1 MSATS
6 CVERSLKDAAQLLSW
21 MALTSAAT
29 SSSMAWCA
37 PHGCEG
43 VRMRRGTG
51 TIHAADLLLGNVC
64 VNDAFDSLLLLHGI
78 TDTPRRLLGLQHVQ
92 VPLP

>member
-1 MSATS
+1 
-6 CVERSLKDAAQLLSW
+6 
-21 MALTSAAT
+21 
-29 SSSMAWCA
+29 
-37 PHGCEG
+37 
-43 VRMRRGTG
+43 MRRGMG
-51 TIHAADLLLGNVC
+51 TIHAADLLLGNVS